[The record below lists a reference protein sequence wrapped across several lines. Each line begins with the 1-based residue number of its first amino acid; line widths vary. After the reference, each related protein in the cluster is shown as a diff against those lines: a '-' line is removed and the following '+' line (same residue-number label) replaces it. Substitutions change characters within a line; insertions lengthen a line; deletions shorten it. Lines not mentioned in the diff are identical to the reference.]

1 MLVPMP
7 AIQRILRLDPA
18 FPTKLLDLPTWPAEL
33 QVQGVMADEGLAIA
47 IVGARGASALGMHA
61 AYSLAAELA
70 GDGHRVISG
79 GALGID
85 AAAHRG
91 ALSAGG
97 YTLAVMA
104 CGLDD
109 YYPRRNAK
117 LFQKILVGGGA
128 MVSPFAL
135 GQRPIRSHFVRR
147 NAVIA
152 ALADVVVVV
161 EAAMHSGSLHTAR
174 FALRYGRPLAAYA
187 KSPGCESL
195 LAGGVP
201 KVECARDVFDLLA
214 GKSRVVTPTLVP
226 AKDSPEAL
234 VLSKLNRKQAQ
245 SVSIVASKAQL
256 PLRQTQRILH
266 KLQLESLAVLRP
278 GQLYV
283 RSHLAQELDFE

>member
-1 MLVPMP
+1 MLVSMP
-7 AIQRILRLDPA
+7 TIQRILRLDPS
-18 FPTKLLDLPTWPAEL
+18 FPTKLLDLPRWPAEL
-33 QVQGVMADEGLAIA
+33 QVHGRLAQEGLAVA
-47 IVGARGASALGMHA
+47 IVGARGASASGMQA
-61 AYSLAAELA
+61 AYGLAAELA
-70 GDGHRVISG
+70 RKGHRVISG

-104 CGLDD
+104 CGLDA

-117 LFQKILVGGGA
+117 LFDKILGSGGA

-135 GQRPIRSHFVRR
+135 GQLPMRSHFVRR
-147 NAVIA
+147 NEVIA
-152 ALADVVVVV
+152 ALSDVVVVV
-161 EAAMHSGSLHTAR
+161 EAAMDSGSLHTAR
-174 FALRYGRPLAAYA
+174 FALSHRRPLAAYA

-201 KVECARDVFDLLA
+201 NVQCADDVLDLLA
-214 GKSRVVTPTLVP
+214 GKARILGPTLVP

-234 VLSKLNRKQAQ
+234 VLSKLTRKKAR
-245 SVSIVASKAQL
+245 SASIVATEAGL

-266 KLQLESLAVLRP
+266 RLQLESLAVLRP

-283 RSHLAQELDFE
+283 RSQLAQGPDFD